1 MADKDLA
8 IRNTHSTVTTIA
20 HSSPLK
26 AWDENGNIVVLDE
39 SLISAEETRLQAVED
54 SQLYA
59 RNRLE
64 EYGILN
70 QFEMQYDDKKNSTTT
85 WVDAIDAIKAAHPK
99 P

>member
-59 RNRLE
+59 KNRLE

-70 QFEMQYDDKKNSTTT
+70 QFEMQFNDNRDGTTT
-85 WVDAIDAIKAAHPK
+85 WVDKINEIKGRHPK
-99 P
+99 